1 MRTPQGHSLRRP
13 RRYPTIGVML
23 EGTADIIVI
32 GGGLVGAAAAYGLA
46 GKGLDVLMLDE
57 GDDAFRA
64 ARGNFGLVWV
74 QTKGFGL
81 QRYQEWSQESADLYA
96 SFAGELE
103 DLTGIDIHH
112 ERPGGAILCLGDAE
126 WEAQTRL
133 NEAMAAQ
140 GGGYHA
146 RMVERAEL
154 ERMAPGVRFG
164 QEVVGASFS
173 EKDGHCGPLYLLRA
187 LHAGFTARGGR
198 YRSGAA
204 VRNIEGGF
212 RVETDAGAF
221 EAPKVLLAA
230 GNGIPPL
237 AGRVGLN
244 VPTAPERGQV
254 LVTERVERFLP
265 MPMGN
270 IRQTAEGTVMIG
282 ATQESVG
289 FDTGTTLEAARGLA
303 RRAIRVLPALERMRL
318 VRSWAALRVIP
329 PDRCPIYDESES
341 HPGAFVATMHSG
353 VTLAAVHAA
362 RLPDWIAEGRAPDR
376 FGAFSARRFD
386 VPAAA

>member
-1 MRTPQGHSLRRP
+1 MRSPGGYS
-13 RRYPTIGVML
+13 TIGAML
-23 EGTADIIVI
+23 EGTADIIII
-32 GGGLVGAAAAYGLA
+32 GGGMVGAAAAYGLA

-81 QRYQEWSQESADLYA
+81 QRYQEWSQESADRYA
-96 SFAGELE
+96 GLAAELA
-103 DLTGIDIHH
+103 DLTGVDIHH
-112 ERPGGAILCLGDAE
+112 ERPGGAILCLGDDE

-187 LHAGFTARGGR
+187 LHAGFRARGGR
-198 YRSGAA
+198 YRPGAR
-204 VRNIEGGF
+204 VRNIGRGF
-212 RVETDAGAF
+212 RMETDAGAF
-221 EAPKVLLAA
+221 EAPRLLLAA

-237 AGRVGLN
+237 AAQVGLN
-244 VPTAPERGQV
+244 VPTVPERGQV
-254 LVTERVERFLP
+254 LVTERVERFMP

-270 IRQTAEGTVMIG
+270 LRQTAEGTVMIG

-303 RRAIRVLPALERMRL
+303 RRAIRALPALERLRL

-362 RLPDWIAEGRAPDR
+362 RLPDWIAEGRAPGG
-376 FGAFSARRFD
+376 FEAFSARRFD